1 MNSKDVAVINTKQ
14 IEELIDELKFIEAKL
29 LPQLEGDSKL
39 FKSINGVVEHL
50 QKANENL
57 EKRIEDAFE
66 NNPHGI
72 DLKYDIRFVRYA
84 LLTDFESVK
93 DVLHV
98 ARKLDDRDFI
108 SWIAKQVELLNPVW
122 TKDLNLKKVPFL
134 KEVQDSQQKF
144 DEICHQTIQ
153 QKKAQ
158 KSES

>member
-1 MNSKDVAVINTKQ
+1 MLEKA
-14 IEELIDELKFIEAKL
+14 EEV
-29 LPQLEGDSKL
+29 
-39 FKSINGVVEHL
+39 N
-50 QKANENL
+50 QKI

-108 SWIAKQVELLNPVW
+108 IWVAKQVDLLNPDW
-122 TKDLNLKKVPFL
+122 AEELNL
-134 KEVQDSQQKF
+134 
-144 DEICHQTIQ
+144 
-153 QKKAQ
+153 
-158 KSES
+158 